1 MRQTTALLFSSLV
14 CVIQHSGAFVHIGVP
29 SDKYLLTHHR
39 TRQLSPP
46 APPQQP
52 IVYPSTIL
60 LSSSYPADVE
70 NGETNEISEHTST
83 ITAESIL
90 NEFHKS
96 KYIFRIIVIGPGAIL
111 ETTNKLGPTSKSSIS
126 PKSGERL
133 LTFASDDQSF
143 EFHVKVEQ
151 ICKICFVA
159 TSERRVARFLSESG
173 TPICSLILGDSSSE
187 AEEWFDGLI
196 EKFGNELIM

>member
-1 MRQTTALLFSSLV
+1 MMPTTALLLSSLL
-14 CVIQHSGAFVHIGVP
+14 CVVQLSGAFLHIGVP
-29 SDKYLLTHHR
+29 SVKSSLTHHM
-39 TRQLSPP
+39 RQLSHPT
-46 APPQQP
+46 QQS
-52 IVYPSTIL
+52 IVHPSTTKL
-60 LSSSYPADVE
+60 LLSSYPADVE

-96 KYIFRIIVIGPGAIL
+96 KYIFRIIVIGNGAIL
-111 ETTNKLGPTSKSSIS
+111 ETTNKLGPTYKSSIS

-133 LTFASDDQSF
+133 LTFASEDQSF

-159 TSERRVARFLSESG
+159 TNERRVARFLSESG
-173 TPICSLILGDSSSE
+173 TPICSLILGDSSAE
-187 AEEWFDGLI
+187 AGEWFDGLI